1 MWVPGANEVALQFFS
16 TKERLQ
22 LAHHGQS
29 SPCPTSTNPQRPA
42 SRRNSSTKKRTK
54 SLLDPFE
61 LPVQNNSRTPRR
73 KSLLRRLSSAKQT
86 PVTSDTAALF
96 ASLPAAIRRKQFS
109 REEQVLL
116 ASERH
121 PVILDAA
128 DNLYNKH
135 CRQTSFIERPLTS
148 LSRPATSYFPI
159 TRTQSSFLLDPDRE
173 DEEDGIRDDTMIEF
187 DPASYKWLEEEPHLD
202 LRIDDYH
209 ASIAETARRQSELP
223 ARRPFARNLSISNLS
238 LRRSSISSQRPPQIL
253 TRSAHPSMYFSQAPT
268 MPASPTAHR
277 PRASTR
283 QSSISSVDPNAQHY
297 QDPAARMKLRVYL
310 ASPSKFDEALEF
322 GFPSAQ
328 DKSQEASGR
337 PKTSPRLTD
346 GSGRSLYTDDTPSLS
361 GDDGSSHV
369 ERETLYDPRTPD
381 DAHFRQNRTSQKS
394 SNDRHSIRPHVLRG
408 ATEPYAQGTTLDREM
423 TIHMTLTRPDL
434 RSPQDSQ
441 FSTKTINAQP
451 IEQSTLPSTNGPTS
465 IWETMP
471 EDQSKMKKLW
481 KKLTLR

>member
-1 MWVPGANEVALQFFS
+1 M
-16 TKERLQ
+16 Q

-29 SPCPTSTNPQRPA
+29 SPCPTSTDPQRPA
-42 SRRNSSTKKRTK
+42 SRGNTLIKQRPKT
-54 SLLDPFE
+54 LLDPFE
-61 LPVQNNSRTPRR
+61 LPIQNKGGARR
-73 KSLLRRLSSAKQT
+73 KSLLQRRPSARQT

-109 REEQVLL
+109 KEEQVLL

-121 PVILDAA
+121 TVILDAA
-128 DNLYNKH
+128 DNLYHKH
-135 CRQTSFIERPLTS
+135 CRQSSFAERPYTPS
-148 LSRPATSYFPI
+148 SRPATSYFPD
-159 TRTQSSFLLDPDRE
+159 TGNKSSFLLGPDDE
-173 DEEDGIRDDTMIEF
+173 DEEDSIHDDEMIDF

-202 LRIDDYH
+202 LRLDDYH
-209 ASIAETARRQSELP
+209 ASIAETAQRQSEVQP

-253 TRSAHPSMYFSQAPT
+253 TRSAHPSMYFSQAPP
-268 MPASPTAHR
+268 MPSSPTMTR
-277 PRASTR
+277 PKASTR
-283 QSSISSVDPNAQHY
+283 QSSISSMDPNAQHY

-322 GFPSAQ
+322 GFPSRQ
-328 DKSQEASGR
+328 DNPQPALDR
-337 PKTSPRLTD
+337 PKTSPRLTND
-346 GSGRSLYTDDTPSLS
+346 SGRSFHTDDTPSLS
-361 GDDGSSHV
+361 GDDGSSHA

-394 SNDRHSIRPHVLRG
+394 SNDRYSIRPQVLRG
-408 ATEPYAQGTTLDREM
+408 ATEPYAHGTTLDREM

-441 FSTKTINAQP
+441 YSTKTINARP
-451 IEQSTLPSTNGPTS
+451 IEQSALPSSKGPTS
-465 IWETMP
+465 IWDTLP
-471 EDQSKMKKLW
+471 EDGSKMKKLW